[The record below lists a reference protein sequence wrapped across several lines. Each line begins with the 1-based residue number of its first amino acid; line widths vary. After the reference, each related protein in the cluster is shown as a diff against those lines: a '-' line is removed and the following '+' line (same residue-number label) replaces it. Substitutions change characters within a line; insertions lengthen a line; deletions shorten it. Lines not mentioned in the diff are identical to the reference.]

1 MSNSND
7 CKIILVEPSP
17 VVSAGIQQLLDESY
31 EFTITEHLTNLQ
43 HLKGRLLASLPD
55 MFIINPV
62 VLDYDKRFAL
72 RSFLQELPNVS
83 LVALVYTYV
92 EAGVLQQFNG
102 IIEINDNFTSIEIT
116 LRSAL
121 SVRTDRKEFYESQD
135 LTERE
140 IDVLIEVAKGLM
152 NKEIAD
158 KLNISVHTVISH
170 RKNISRKTGIK
181 SVSGLTVY
189 AMINK
194 LINKDGM

>member
-17 VVSAGIQQLLDESY
+17 VVSAGIRQLLDCSY

-55 MFIINPV
+55 LFIINPV

-72 RSFLQELPNVS
+72 RSLLQDIPNVS

-102 IIEINDNFTSIEIT
+102 IIEINDNFTSIETT
-116 LRSAL
+116 LRTAL

-189 AMINK
+189 AMINN